1 MNRFTGFG
9 EEVPTYCCKPSSK
22 RSAAMRFHAKRRWES
37 ATTSYQ
43 REQRW
48 KAVVQDAR
56 WKYDISYIARGK
68 DDCVGSGAFGQV
80 RPCVELSSRADRCV
94 KSIVKETWWTRPAV
108 VQEIELLEMVSG
120 NHPNIVEYYECFEE
134 INVIHLVLEYCS
146 KGNLSN
152 VILSKRFK
160 EGGETLT
167 AKISYQIAGALQF
180 LRDLQIVHRDV
191 KPGSQAI
198 SMATHRVAEKWT
210 ITDCFSWQSRIMPSN
225 LVFAEDEVVKLTD
238 FGCAC
243 LADDAVQD
251 LTDIKGT
258 PIFFSPEIHQLPRG
272 RGYSFPA
279 DMWALGICIYMMLC
293 KGAHPFMKEGGA
305 LRTRDHH
312 TGVFDVDWF
321 TSWSARDA
329 LQWALMPHPG
339 QRIQP
344 NELMEHKWPHA
355 SMMVM

>member
-1 MNRFTGFG
+1 LLTCKQSMGAALCHL
-9 EEVPTYCCKPSSK
+9 VPLKPYSLIEW
-22 RSAAMRFHAKRRWES
+22 R
-37 ATTSYQ
+37 
-43 REQRW
+43 
-48 KAVVQDAR
+48 
-56 WKYDISYIARGK
+56 YDISYIARGK

-80 RPCVELSSRADRCV
+80 RPCVELSTRADRCV

-120 NHPNIVEYYECFEE
+120 KHPNIVEYYECFEE
-134 INVIHLVLEYCS
+134 ISVIHLVLEYCS

-167 AKISYQIAGALQF
+167 AKISFQIAGALQF
-180 LRDLQIVHRDV
+180 LRDLQIVHRDI
-191 KPGSQAI
+191 K
-198 SMATHRVAEKWT
+198 
-210 ITDCFSWQSRIMPSN
+210 PSN

-279 DMWALGICIYMMLC
+279 DMWAFGICIYMMLC
-293 KGAHPFMKEGGA
+293 KGAHPFMKEGST

-329 LQWALMPHPG
+329 LQWTLMPHPG

-344 NELMEHKWPHA
+344 NELMEHKWCYSHGLGGGTFARSIRHKNVLDSHGNWVSIPN
-355 SMMVM
+355 

>member
-1 MNRFTGFG
+1 MG
-9 EEVPTYCCKPSSK
+9 EC
-22 RSAAMRFHAKRRWES
+22 HNQL
-37 ATTSYQ
+37 Q
-43 REQRW
+43 REQCW

-56 WKYDISYIARGK
+56 WRYDISYIARGK

-120 NHPNIVEYYECFEE
+120 KHPNIVEYYECFEE
-134 INVIHLVLEYCS
+134 ISVIHLVLEYCS

-191 KPGSQAI
+191 K
-198 SMATHRVAEKWT
+198 
-210 ITDCFSWQSRIMPSN
+210 PSN

-293 KGAHPFMKEGGA
+293 KGAHPFMKEGSA

-355 SMMVM
+355 SMMVRSCKLVCIYIHTYIHTYIQTYRHTDIQTYRHTDIQTYIYVYIYIHINMYRHV